1 MTLADIGLGGLLLYL
16 LILIPV
22 CVVAWR
28 YRSNAHSS
36 HYLANR
42 SLGFFVLV
50 LTLYATIQSSNSLMG
65 ATSETWRRGFFW
77 VVAVGYV
84 VAMSVGYHFIAPTLR
99 PIACQQGFVT
109 PGDWLRHRFQNDP
122 VEPILRRGITLI
134 MTIVLGNMLF
144 AQLKAIGEIAEVIT
158 GGMISYSVGVIVL
171 ALVILV
177 YDLVGGLRAV
187 AWTDAVQGLIMLTGL
202 ILLLVWIM
210 EKNDSLAAITAGIA
224 ELKPESLA
232 PPSSEQQRYWL
243 STLLLVG
250 LSTVIYPQAIQRIFA
265 AKSHATLYHSMA
277 ILGVFVFITHLII
290 FFVGLAAIPLFREGY
305 QSDQML
311 PIILK
316 HWADDGSA
324 IHTLGAMMILL
335 AILAAIM
342 STADSVLLS
351 LVSLLSRDL
360 AKEPVQNSNMQ
371 LDRWLS
377 IFIMG
382 ALAIGALYRD
392 VTFWR
397 LVEIKLETLLQCM
410 PAFIVALHWRRVS
423 ARAIFSGLLA
433 GIGVYALA
441 LSQGYKQW
449 QGIHIG
455 VIALGCNLLIM
466 LAIQQYSAWRAFT
479 PQSPVDGR

>member
-1 MTLADIGLGGLLLYL
+1 MTLAEIGLSGLLLYL

-28 YRSNAHSS
+28 YRSNAHSN

-42 SLGFFVLV
+42 SLGFFVLL
-50 LTLYATIQSSNSLMG
+50 LTLYATIQSSNGLMG
-65 ATSETWRRGFFW
+65 ATGETWRRGFFW

-84 VAMSVGYHFIAPTLR
+84 VAMSVGYHFIAPALR
-99 PIACQQGFVT
+99 PIACKHGFIT
-109 PGDWLRHRFQNDP
+109 PGDWLRYRFFNEPLEP
-122 VEPILRRGITLI
+122 VLRRIITLI
-134 MTIVLGNMLF
+134 MAIVLANILF
-144 AQLKAIGEIAEVIT
+144 AQLKAMGEITEVMT
-158 GGMISYSVGVIVL
+158 GGMITYPLGVVSL
-171 ALVILV
+171 ALVILI

-187 AWTDAVQGLIMLTGL
+187 AWTDAIQGLIMITGL
-202 ILLLVWIM
+202 ILLLTWILD
-210 EKNDSLAAITAGIA
+210 KHDSLSAITASIA
-224 ELKPESLA
+224 ELKPGNLE

-250 LSTVIYPQAIQRIFA
+250 LSTVIYPQAIQRVFA
-265 AKSHATLYHSMA
+265 AKTHTTLYHSMA
-277 ILGVFVFITHLII
+277 MLGLFVFLAHLII
-290 FFVGLAAIPLFREGY
+290 FFVGLAAIPLFGEGY
-305 QSDQML
+305 PSDQIL
-311 PIILK
+311 PVILK
-316 HWADDGSA
+316 HWADGPV

-360 AKEPVQNSNMQ
+360 VKEPVQNTNMQ

-397 LVEIKLETLLQCM
+397 LVEIKLEILLQCM
-410 PAFIVALHWRRVS
+410 PAFIIALHWRRVS
-423 ARAIFSGLLA
+423 AKAIFSGLLV
-433 GIGVYALA
+433 GIGVYTLA
-441 LSQGYKQW
+441 LCQGFKQW

-455 VIALGCNLLIM
+455 VIALGCNLLMM
-466 LAIQQYSAWRAFT
+466 LAIQQYATWRAFT
-479 PQSPVDGR
+479 PQNPVDGR

>member
-1 MTLADIGLGGLLLYL
+1 MTLAEIGLSGLLLYL

-65 ATSETWRRGFFW
+65 STSETWRRGFFW

-84 VAMSVGYHFIAPTLR
+84 VAMSVGYHLIAPTLR
-99 PIACQQGFVT
+99 PIACRQGFVT
-109 PGDWLRHRFQNDP
+109 PGDWLRYRFKNDP
-122 VEPILRRGITLI
+122 VEPLLRRVITLI
-134 MTIVLGNMLF
+134 MTVVLGNMLF
-144 AQLKAIGEIAEVIT
+144 AQLKAIGEITEVIT
-158 GGMISYSVGVIVL
+158 GGMIPYAMGVIAL

-187 AWTDAVQGLIMLTGL
+187 AWTDAIQGLIMITGL
-202 ILLLVWIM
+202 ILLLVWII
-210 EKNDSLAAITAGIA
+210 EKNDSLAAMTASIA
-224 ELKPESLA
+224 QIKPDNLKP
-232 PPSSEQQRYWL
+232 PGPEQQRYWL
-243 STLLLVG
+243 STLCLVG

-265 AKSHATLYHSMA
+265 AKSHTTLYHSMA
-277 ILGVFVFITHLII
+277 MLGLFVFLTHLII

-316 HWADDGSA
+316 HWADGSA
-324 IHTLGAMMILL
+324 IHTLGAIMVLL

-360 AKEPVQNSNMQ
+360 AKKPVQNTNMQ

-377 IFIMG
+377 VVIMG

-423 ARAIFSGLLA
+423 AKAIFSGLIA
-433 GIGVYALA
+433 GISVYTLA
-441 LSQGYKQW
+441 LCQGFKQW

-455 VIALGCNLLIM
+455 VIALGCNLIMM
-466 LAIQQYSAWRAFT
+466 LAIQQYATWRAFT
-479 PQSPVDGR
+479 PQNPVDGR